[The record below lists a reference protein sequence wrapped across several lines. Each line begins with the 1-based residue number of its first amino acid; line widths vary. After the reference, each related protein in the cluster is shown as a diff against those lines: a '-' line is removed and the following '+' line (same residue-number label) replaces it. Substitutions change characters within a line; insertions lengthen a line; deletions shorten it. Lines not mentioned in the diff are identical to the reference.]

1 VRIADALGLPAKAIA
16 DASFAFELPISAQGS
31 IELTSSEARRQALLG
46 RADILALLADYA
58 ANESLLQLEIAR
70 QYPDVHLNPGY
81 QFDQGEHKWSLGLS
95 AELPILNQNQGPI
108 AEAMAR
114 REEAAARFIALQA
127 KIIAEIDRALAARA
141 AALEQVMRQ
150 SRLTQ
155 LARDQS
161 AAVEAMFQA
170 GAADTLELSSAQ
182 LEASA
187 SELAALEAQV
197 KAQQAVAQLEDAIQ
211 RPLESW
217 PPLEHGR
224 AARAGSH

>member
-1 VRIADALGLPAKAIA
+1 MGEGEYSRLRAAWLKIRVSCRLGPSSGIHRT
-16 DASFAFELPISAQGS
+16 FCS
-31 IELTSSEARRQALLG
+31 IQ
-46 RADILALLADYA
+46 
-58 ANESLLQLEIAR
+58 
-70 QYPDVHLNPGY
+70 
-81 QFDQGEHKWSLGLS
+81 DQ
-95 AELPILNQNQGPI
+95 
-108 AEAMAR
+108 
-114 REEAAARFIALQA
+114 AAARFVALQA

-141 AALEQVMRQ
+141 AALEQVTRQ

-155 LARDQS
+155 SARDQS
-161 AAVEAMFQA
+161 AAVEAMFLA

-187 SELAALEAQV
+187 SELAALDAQV

-224 AARAGSH
+224 AARVGSH